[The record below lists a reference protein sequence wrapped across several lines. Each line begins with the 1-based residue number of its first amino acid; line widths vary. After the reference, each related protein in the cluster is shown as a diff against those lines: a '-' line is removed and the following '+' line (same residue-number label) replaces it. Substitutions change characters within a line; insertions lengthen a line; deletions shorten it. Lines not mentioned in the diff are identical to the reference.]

1 MGKKKLLLIYLALLP
16 IISYAKIVLPNI
28 LNDNMVLQQ
37 QTSVKLW
44 GKANPNK
51 KVKVLPSW
59 NEIEYSTIADA
70 DGKWMVTVSTPKAGG
85 PYEIRFT
92 DGEELTL
99 KNVLI
104 GVDSLAV
111 AIISLAPSTNSN
123 SNPRTG
129 ISIFD

>member
-92 DGEELTL
+92 DGEE
-99 KNVLI
+99 
-104 GVDSLAV
+104 
-111 AIISLAPSTNSN
+111 
-123 SNPRTG
+123 
-129 ISIFD
+129 